1 MWCKKMSYN
10 VHRISKIGRI
20 GHGGQMKKAIVL
32 TMVMALLVT
41 GVTGCTSGTDSNNDK
56 DSAKS
61 YPDYVIDENATTLTI
76 EGEGHEAVVLT
87 VEDFQKLDQVTR
99 TYSGRNKQVENARQ
113 FLTYTGVDLD
123 ELLEY
128 AGYET
133 EGAVLYV
140 MCSDDYTR
148 EYELEDLHELYA
160 FSSNDNDEKEEIAPM
175 IALLEDDP
183 ESEYPCPFK
192 LVYGQESYDTLK
204 SQDFNMQGWLYYLQ
218 YIYVSYE

>member
-1 MWCKKMSYN
+1 
-10 VHRISKIGRI
+10 
-20 GHGGQMKKAIVL
+20 MKRTIVL
-32 TMVMALLVT
+32 TMMMAVMVVGMTA
-41 GVTGCTSGTDSNNDK
+41 CSSEDSKKQDT
-56 DSAKS
+56 AKS
-61 YPDYVIDENATTLTI
+61 YPEYTVDEAATTLTI
-76 EGEGHEAVVLT
+76 EGEGQETVVLT
-87 VEDFQKLDQVTR
+87 VEDFEKIGMVER

-133 EGAVLYV
+133 EGAELYV
-140 MCSDDYTR
+140 VCSDGYTR
-148 EYELEDLHELYA
+148 EYSLDDLHELYA
-160 FSSNDNDEKEEIAPM
+160 YSSNENDNKEEIEPM
-175 IALLEDDP
+175 IAVLEDDP

-204 SQDFNMQGWLYYLQ
+204 AQDFNMQGWLYYLQ